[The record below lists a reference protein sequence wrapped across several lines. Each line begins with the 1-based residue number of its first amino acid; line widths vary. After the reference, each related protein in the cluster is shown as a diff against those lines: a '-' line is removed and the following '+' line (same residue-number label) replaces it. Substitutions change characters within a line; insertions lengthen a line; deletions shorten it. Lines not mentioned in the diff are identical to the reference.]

1 MKQVEQER
9 DTLSQGLQ
17 MVDRA
22 REWYTRQLAAVS
34 ERAKYL
40 GLGRAHQASEHT
52 TDANEERLSFQTAR
66 IHEVNQ
72 HLSALIDSSR
82 RGFPLHMNLALSPG
96 RPAAP
101 AAGGAGAGQ
110 TATSPTTERTVRRLR
125 AQNTQLTEV
134 GEPWA
139 RSAVSGGWDGWFL
152 SAADVIDR

>member
-96 RPAAP
+96 RPAA
-101 AAGGAGAGQ
+101 GGAGAGQ